1 MVICREQLKAD
12 EEVREKSEVEKKE
25 QRTTMNKHL
34 VGLFGQTKGKRAYE
48 QVWSLRPIYFFK
60 VSGNHYVILS
70 KNGSHLMKKSVP
82 RAEFCR

>member
-48 QVWSLRPIYFFK
+48 QVWSPRPIPIYFFK

-70 KNGSHLMKKSVP
+70 KNGSHKKS
-82 RAEFCR
+82 

>member
-60 VSGNHYVILS
+60 VSWEPLCDFIQEWQSFNE
-70 KNGSHLMKKSVP
+70 KKCP
-82 RAEFCR
+82 